1 MFKLITK
8 NADILY
14 NSNNIAWSSDAD
26 TLGTQLT
33 FDSIKDLCEGQVVS
47 LYESENELI
56 RGIVI
61 KKSSKKNTYSYVV
74 QDYGFYLKNKPP
86 IVQFNKQSADSC
98 IEHLIKDAYLVGSIS
113 EIPTEITKIYRG
125 QSIADIIDDILKIAE
140 ADQGKKYIREI
151 EGNKLYIYELQD
163 LKIVPN
169 VIVGEFNI
177 ESSIE
182 NMKNDIQVISSEEK
196 YNSIVASATDESLYY
211 WYGKLTDTLTV
222 DAKNVAQAKNIA
234 LNKLKEL
241 NKVEKST
248 TIPLVVLDEKV
259 EIKANRLIYLHN
271 SQLTGYYF
279 IKSARHTLVNG
290 LHKCDIDIT
299 FDYYHTNVT
308 SQYENSSLI
317 NQIISDDASNNSSS
331 GSSSSGGSSYSSNE
345 VVNKALKWA
354 LDTANDSNV
363 GYQLG
368 AWGPN
373 YYDCSHF
380 VITAYRKAGL
390 SLSGASYTGDM
401 YNSFLSEGFK
411 DVTSSCN
418 LSNGSGMQPGDVLL
432 NVQTHTEMYSG
443 NGKMVGARTAHAAF
457 ADQVQEHNYN
467 NHPWNYVLRYGG
479 NG

>member
-1 MFKLITK
+1 MFKLVTK

-14 NSNNIAWSSDAD
+14 NSNSLSWNSDAD
-26 TLGTQLT
+26 TLGTQLS
-33 FDSIKDLCEGQVVS
+33 FDSIKNLCEGQVVS
-47 LYESENELI
+47 LYEGENELI
-56 RGIVI
+56 RGII
-61 KKSSKKNTYSYVV
+61 IEKYDKKNTYNYVV
-74 QDYGFYLKNKPP
+74 QDYSFYLKNKLP

-98 IEHLIKDAYLVGSIS
+98 IEHLISDTYLIGSIS
-113 EIPTEITKIYRG
+113 EIPTEITQIYRG
-125 QSIADIIDDILKIAE
+125 QSKADIIDDILQKSE

-151 EGNKLYIYELQD
+151 EGNKLFIYELQD

-169 VIVGEFNI
+169 VIVGKFDI
-177 ESSIE
+177 YGSIE

-211 WYGKLTDTLTV
+211 WYGQLTDTITV
-222 DAKNVAQAKNIA
+222 DANNIAQAQNIA

-241 NKVEKST
+241 NKVERST

-259 EIKANRLIYLHN
+259 EIKANRLIYLNN
-271 SQLTGYYF
+271 SKLTGYYF
-279 IKSARHTLVNG
+279 IKSAKHTLANG

-299 FDYYHTNVT
+299 FDYTHTNVT
-308 SQYENSSLI
+308 SQYENSNLI
-317 NQIISDDASNNSSS
+317 NQIISDSASNNSSS
-331 GSSSSGGSSYSSNE
+331 SSSSSGGSYSSNE
-345 VVNKALKWA
+345 VVNKALQWA
-354 LDTANDSNV
+354 LDTANDNNV

-418 LSNGSGMQPGDVLL
+418 LSSGDGMQAGDVLL
-432 NVQTHTEMYSG
+432 NTQTHTEMYSG
-443 NGKMVGARTAHAAF
+443 SGKMVGARTAKAQKEE
-457 ADQVQEHNYN
+457 QVEEHNYN

-479 NG
+479 

>member
-1 MFKLITK
+1 
-8 NADILY
+8 
-14 NSNNIAWSSDAD
+14 
-26 TLGTQLT
+26 
-33 FDSIKDLCEGQVVS
+33 
-47 LYESENELI
+47 
-56 RGIVI
+56 
-61 KKSSKKNTYSYVV
+61 
-74 QDYGFYLKNKPP
+74 
-86 IVQFNKQSADSC
+86 
-98 IEHLIKDAYLVGSIS
+98 
-113 EIPTEITKIYRG
+113 
-125 QSIADIIDDILKIAE
+125 
-140 ADQGKKYIREI
+140 
-151 EGNKLYIYELQD
+151 
-163 LKIVPN
+163 
-169 VIVGEFNI
+169 
-177 ESSIE
+177 
-182 NMKNDIQVISSEEK
+182 MKNDIQVISSEEK

-241 NKVEKST
+241 NKVEKSA

>member
-14 NSNNIAWSSDAD
+14 NSNNIAWNSDSD

-47 LYESENELI
+47 LYEGDNELI
-56 RGIVI
+56 RGFGF
-61 KKSSKKNTYSYVV
+61 KKPSKKNTYSYVV

-241 NKVEKST
+241 NKVEKSA

-479 NG
+479 